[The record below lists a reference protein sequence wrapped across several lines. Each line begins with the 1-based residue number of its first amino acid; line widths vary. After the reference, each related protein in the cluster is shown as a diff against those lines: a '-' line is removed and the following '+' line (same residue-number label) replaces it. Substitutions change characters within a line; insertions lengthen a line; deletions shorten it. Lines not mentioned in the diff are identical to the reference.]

1 MMERQ
6 KIIIDTDPGIDDAMA
21 IHYAFAHPR
30 LEVMGL
36 TTIFGNVFVEQA
48 TRNAL
53 FLTEQAKQHIPVS
66 EGAKHPLRM
75 PPNPPSHYVH
85 GHEGF
90 GTLPAPKPTRKPD
103 PRPAHVFLSETLRAH
118 SGEIILCPVG
128 PLTNIAK
135 LLEYDAEIIH
145 HVKKLVIMGG
155 AVDCAGNVTAHAE
168 ANIWNDPDAAEAV
181 FAADWQI
188 ELIGLDVTSHITCN
202 AEDFRQVASAAPVI
216 GGFLEKITAFYI
228 NFYHS
233 IMSRH
238 VCLLHDPAALVSVT
252 DPSAF
257 EYEDIPLGV
266 VTQGEEIGTTR
277 PVDHRRAVRVAKF
290 VDADMVRKKFL
301 DICGQCDTIN

>member
-1 MMERQ
+1 METQ

-53 FLTEQAKQHIPVS
+53 FLTEQVKQHIPVS
-66 EGAKHPLRM
+66 EGAQHPLCM

-85 GHEGF
+85 GDEGF
-90 GTLPAPKPTRKPD
+90 GTMPAPNPARKPD
-103 PRPAHVFLSETLRAH
+103 PRPAHVFLSETIRAH
-118 SGEIILCPVG
+118 SGEITLCPIG
-128 PLTNIAK
+128 PLTNLAK
-135 LLEYDAEIIH
+135 LLEYDADIIH

-155 AVDCAGNVTAHAE
+155 AVNCTGNVTAYAE
-168 ANIWNDPDAAEAV
+168 ANIWNDPDAAEMV
-181 FAADWQI
+181 FAADWQV

-202 AEDFRQVASAAPVI
+202 ADDFQQIASTAPII
-216 GGFLEKITAFYI
+216 GGFLKTITAFYI

-257 EYEDIPLGV
+257 GYEDIPLNV
-266 VTQGEEIGTTR
+266 ITQGEHIGATR
-277 PVDHRRAVRVAKF
+277 PTHQRRPVKVATS
-290 VDADMVRKKFL
+290 VDAETVKKIFL
-301 DICGQCDTIN
+301 DICGQCDRIN